1 MPLPESERYNLPWL
15 VNDSLDDE
23 ERDALQATVE
33 ASPELQRERDFLAAL
48 RSSVKQQ
55 QPEAP
60 LELGWRRLQRDIHRE
75 RKPKGVS
82 ASWRAAAVAASLL
95 LLVQS
100 LVVWLPREGTDQYR
114 PLSSGTQVS
123 TLQVRFVDSASEAN
137 IRQLLREQHLRIV
150 DGPSAAGLYRL
161 VSEGDRADAL
171 AALKQRT
178 DLVEYVQVE

>member
-1 MPLPESERYNLPWL
+1 MPLPESERLNLPWL
-15 VNDSLDDE
+15 VNDSLDE
-23 ERDALQATVE
+23 TERDATQAAVD

-55 QPEAP
+55 QADAP
-60 LELGWRRLQRDIHRE
+60 LELGWRRLQRDIHRG
-75 RKPKGVS
+75 RKPGVS

-100 LVVWLPREGTDQYR
+100 LVVWLPREDTDHYR
-114 PLSSGTQVS
+114 PLSSSVVAS
-123 TLQVRFVDSASEAN
+123 SLQVRFVDSASQAH
-137 IRQLLREQHLRIV
+137 IRQLLREQHLRII

-161 VSEGDRADAL
+161 VSEGDRDSAL

>member
-15 VNDSLDDE
+15 VNNSLDE
-23 ERDALQATVE
+23 TEREAAQATVE
-33 ASPELQRERDFLAAL
+33 DSPELQRERDFLAAL
-48 RSSVKQQ
+48 RHSVKQQ

-75 RKPKGVS
+75 RKPGVS
-82 ASWRAAAVAASLL
+82 ASWRAVAVAASLL

-100 LVVWLPREGTDQYR
+100 LVVWFPREGTDQYR
-114 PLSSGTQVS
+114 PLSSGVQVA

-161 VSEGDRADAL
+161 VSEGDRASAL
-171 AALKQRT
+171 AVLKQRT